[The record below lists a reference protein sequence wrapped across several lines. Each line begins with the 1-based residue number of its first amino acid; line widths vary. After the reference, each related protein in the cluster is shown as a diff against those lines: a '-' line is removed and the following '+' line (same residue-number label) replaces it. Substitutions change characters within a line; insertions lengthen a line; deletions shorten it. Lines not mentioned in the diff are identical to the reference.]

1 MRVLVFSTS
10 TRYFCQI
17 LMKRK
22 LFSIGFS
29 KNLQV
34 LNIINIRR
42 VGTELLH
49 ADERT
54 DGHDEGKNRFSQ
66 FASAPKN
73 NTDAKRTER

>member
-1 MRVLVFSTS
+1 
-10 TRYFCQI
+10 
-17 LMKRK
+17 MKRK